1 MIQTPILIPAE
12 QYSKGEKCPLRA
24 TVMRAKYV
32 IIIFALGSAH
42 ENAASE
48 VKYTT
53 VYKWQTIQSIQ

>member
-32 IIIFALGSAH
+32 IIIYALGSAH
-42 ENAASE
+42 EKRGVRS
-48 VKYTT
+48 
-53 VYKWQTIQSIQ
+53 QIHHSL

>member
-32 IIIFALGSAH
+32 IIIYALGSAH

-53 VYKWQTIQSIQ
+53 VYK